1 MTTKRKS
8 DVVADMP
15 LTEELFFKF
24 IKTKFPYS
32 VWPTSFNVHDDTDAR
47 LAASW
52 LLKVLQELNAFLLE
66 EGDVKKNL
74 DITRVPTSKKY
85 QGMDRKKQL
94 DLQKELST

>member
-1 MTTKRKS
+1 
-8 DVVADMP
+8 
-15 LTEELFFKF
+15 
-24 IKTKFPYS
+24 
-32 VWPTSFNVHDDTDAR
+32 
-47 LAASW
+47 
-52 LLKVLQELNAFLLE
+52 LE